1 MACPAPVVNAAWTV
15 TSPRFGTS
23 LQVMVN
29 ARDGTVAG
37 ISLENGR
44 ATPEALCS
52 RMSKVAGV
60 SIPRLKFIVRV
71 PPVKL
76 TPNPRPHAGAPDPA
90 GIGLCEPQPAIRT
103 RRDCVGE
110 PAHRHGG
117 RGDRTACP
125 WAGSP
130 TQARRMGVGGD
141 RPADGDPTDLIGV
154 V

>member
-1 MACPAPVVNAAWTV
+1 MACPAPVVNAAWMV
-15 TSPRFGTS
+15 TSPRFGSS

-29 ARDGTVAG
+29 ARGGTVAG

-90 GIGLCEPQPAIRT
+90 GIGLCEPQPAIR
-103 RRDCVGE
+103 
-110 PAHRHGG
+110 PRH
-117 RGDRTACP
+117 DP
-125 WAGSP
+125 N
-130 TQARRMGVGGD
+130 
-141 RPADGDPTDLIGV
+141 RPATSSRYGVLSDVPCGSDPPDLVAVELGKPQSAEIGRI
-154 V
+154 